1 MDLGVEEIRTD
12 RLSLVPLEVGH
23 AEEMAKVLG
32 DPDLHRFIG
41 GAPSSLVDLR
51 ARYQRLVD
59 GSPETGVIWCNWVIR
74 LGEELVGT
82 VQATV
87 AERDGSAEVAWVV
100 GIPWQGRGIATEA
113 ARGLVTWLQDAGVR
127 RMVAHIHPTH
137 IASARVA
144 ASVGMKPTDR
154 WHEGEVRWE
163 LARE

>member
-1 MDLGVEEIRTD
+1 
-12 RLSLVPLEVGH
+12 
-23 AEEMAKVLG
+23 

-41 GAPSSLVDLR
+41 GAPSSLADLR